1 MSADFGVS
9 TVTLAGRAAGSGR
22 KLQRIVVERI
32 IRGLLSHRLPLNT
45 SFEVSRAEVDLRLRA
60 LDQPDARY
68 VARVPSYSPG
78 TLRLGREV
86 TSH

>member
-1 MSADFGVS
+1 VSADFGVS

-45 SFEVSRAEVDLRLRA
+45 SFWCCARKLTFVFALLTNPTLVMAHESRHIRPAHCGSG
-60 LDQPDARY
+60 AR
-68 VARVPSYSPG
+68 
-78 TLRLGREV
+78 
-86 TSH
+86 